1 MHNGLKCALV
11 YGAVEVTMNWTNAES
26 ELLFLLSFEFMAA
39 TDTASVVGTM
49 HMLNLAA

>member
-1 MHNGLKCALV
+1 MH
-11 YGAVEVTMNWTNAES
+11 GAVEVTVKWTNAEN
-26 ELLFLLSFEFMAA
+26 ELLFLLNFEFMAA